1 MTSKS
6 YHRDP
11 QLLNL
16 SLNLALRIWS
26 SHLKSLWIKQGSIRI
41 LSHYSQALFKKP
53 TISSHLTLTITCCEE
68 PLLWNKTSSI
78 QTLVEVSLVSIK
90 TPAIDLKLFT
100 LWSEIHKVSWQ
111 KIRHMIRLQVGMIQ
125 LMEPI
130 QTQSGSIYRNGPIC
144 WIKLHPMTRVA
155 LAKFWS
161 V

>member
-111 KIRHMIRLQVGMIQ
+111 KIRHMIRRQVGMIQ
-125 LMEPI
+125 PMEPI
-130 QTQSGSIYRNGPIC
+130 QTQSGSIYRSGPIC